1 MSLADL
7 DRTRRALAEAVERI
21 RQNLVE
27 LELDPGRELL
37 QGAPLEGR
45 TAAAWSAANA
55 ELSELWRQHGQL
67 EALLERAGELR
78 SARRIRPEQLDTLRD
93 LLEGPSI
100 GLSSRAV
107 PMADRALLG
116 TAEVTQ
122 RCSPAELLD
131 RMSAAFDRVKTVVGQ
146 IGSAWETV
154 VPRLDGARRLQLD
167 TRRLAEALGEPGRA
181 DLEQA
186 GERVATLGAAVT
198 ADPLSIDSTD
208 LDVLVRELQMIHN
221 ELESTAELSRDFEH
235 RFTVAQELV
244 GQVRTAVA
252 ESEAAREELMVK
264 IASPN
269 APAPASSGLG
279 PGRGPGD
286 ELDSGLAE
294 IVALAEAR
302 AWRDARIALERWTAR
317 ATAMLEAAR
326 RSAEA
331 NRAPIEAR
339 NQLRA
344 LLEAYQA
351 KAKHLGLIEDPEL
364 AELFTC
370 AREELY
376 HAPTDLD
383 RGGQLVRRYQ
393 EALSGSGTA
402 EETPR

>member
-1 MSLADL
+1 MN
-7 DRTRRALAEAVERI
+7 LAELDTTQKQLAQATERI

-78 SARRIRPEQLDTLRD
+78 SARRIRPEQLEELGE
-93 LLEGPSI
+93 LLEGQSI
-100 GLSSRAV
+100 ELSTSAV
-107 PMADRALLG
+107 PMAERALLES
-116 TAEVTQ
+116 AEQTQ
-122 RCSPAELLD
+122 RCSPAELLE
-131 RMSAAFDRVKTVVGQ
+131 RMSRAFDRVKTVVGE
-146 IGSAWETV
+146 IGGAWEAL
-154 VPRLDGARRLQLD
+154 VPRLDGARRLLLD
-167 TRRLAEALGEPGRA
+167 TRHLAEELGEPGRP

-186 GERVATLGAAVT
+186 GQRVGALGAAVT
-198 ADPLSIDSTD
+198 ADPLSIASTD

-235 RFTVAQELV
+235 RVTVAQELV

-252 ESEAAREELMVK
+252 ESEAARDELIVK

-269 APAPASSGLG
+269 APESAAPGL
-279 PGRGPGD
+279 GD
-286 ELDSGLAE
+286 ELDSELAA
-294 IVALAEAR
+294 IVALAEAH
-302 AWRDARIALERWTAR
+302 AWRDARIALERWTAST
-317 ATAMLEAAR
+317 TAMLEAAR
-326 RSAEA
+326 RSADA

-344 LLEAYQA
+344 LLDAYRA
-351 KAKHLGLIEDPEL
+351 KAKRLGRIEDADL
-364 AELFTC
+364 AELFAS

-376 HAPTDLD
+376 HAPTDLG
-383 RGGQLVRRYQ
+383 RAGRLVRRYQ
-393 EALSGSGTA
+393 EALSGARTT

>member
-7 DRTRRALAEAVERI
+7 DTTRRALAEAVERI

-37 QGAPLEGR
+37 QGAPLEAR

-55 ELSELWRQHGQL
+55 ELSELWRQHGLL

-78 SARRIRPEQLDTLRD
+78 SARRIRPEQLDELRD
-93 LLEGPSI
+93 LLEGRSI
-100 GLSSRAV
+100 ELSSSAV

-131 RMSAAFDRVKTVVGQ
+131 RMSAAFDRVKTVVGE
-146 IGSAWETV
+146 IGGAWETL
-154 VPRLDGARRLQLD
+154 VPQLDGARRLLLE
-167 TRRLAEALGEPGRA
+167 TRRFAEKLGEAGRA

-186 GERVATLGAAVT
+186 AQRVGALGAGVT
-198 ADPLSIDSTD
+198 ADPLSVASAD
-208 LDVLVRELQMIHN
+208 LDVLVRELQMIRN
-221 ELESTAELSRDFEH
+221 ELESTAELSRDFAH
-235 RFTVAQELV
+235 RFTVARDLV
-244 GQVRTAVA
+244 RQLRAAVA
-252 ESEAAREELMVK
+252 ESETARDELIVK
-264 IASPN
+264 ISAPN
-269 APAPASSGLG
+269 AESAAPGL
-279 PGRGPGD
+279 GD
-286 ELDSGLAE
+286 ELDVELAE

-302 AWRDARIALERWTAR
+302 AWREARIALERWTAR
-317 ATAMLEAAR
+317 TAAMLEAAR
-326 RSAEA
+326 RSVVA

-344 LLEAYQA
+344 LLDAYQA
-351 KAKHLGLIEDPEL
+351 KAKHLRLIEDPDL
-364 AELFTC
+364 AELFTS

-376 HAPTDLD
+376 NAPTDLE

-393 EALSGSGTA
+393 EALSGSRTT
-402 EETPR
+402 EETPQ

>member
-37 QGAPLEGR
+37 QGARLDGR
-45 TAAAWSAANA
+45 TAAAWSVANA

-67 EALLERAGELR
+67 EALLERAAELR

-93 LLEGPSI
+93 LLEGQSI
-100 GLSSRAV
+100 EVSSTAV

-116 TAEVTQ
+116 TSEVTL
-122 RCSPAELLD
+122 RCSPTELLD
-131 RMSAAFDRVKTVVGQ
+131 RMSAAFDRVKTVLGE
-146 IGSAWETV
+146 IGGAWETL
-154 VPRLDGARRLQLD
+154 VPRLDGARRLLFD
-167 TRRLAEALGEPGRA
+167 MRRVADELGETGRA

-186 GERVATLGAAVT
+186 AEHVATLGAAVT
-198 ADPLSIDSTD
+198 ADPLSIDPTD
-208 LDVLVRELQMIHN
+208 LDVLVRELRMIDN
-221 ELESTAELSRDFEH
+221 ELESTAELSLDFEH
-235 RFTVAQELV
+235 RFTVSQELV
-244 GQVRTAVA
+244 GRVRVAVA
-252 ESEAAREELMVK
+252 ESAAARDELMVK
-264 IASPN
+264 IASPS
-269 APAPASSGLG
+269 APESAPS
-279 PGRGPGD
+279 GPGD
-286 ELDSGLAE
+286 ELDSGLTE

>member
-7 DRTRRALAEAVERI
+7 DTTRRALAEAVERI

-78 SARRIRPEQLDTLRD
+78 GARRLRPEQLGTLRD
-93 LLEGPSI
+93 LLEGQSI
-100 GLSSRAV
+100 ELSSSAV

-131 RMSAAFDRVKTVVGQ
+131 RMSAAFDRVKTVVGE
-146 IGSAWETV
+146 IGGAWETL
-154 VPRLDGARRLQLD
+154 VPGLDSARRLLLD
-167 TRRLAEALGEPGRA
+167 TRRLAEELGEPGRA

-186 GERVATLGAAVT
+186 AQRVGALGAAVT
-198 ADPLSIDSTD
+198 ADPLSVAPG
-208 LDVLVRELQMIHN
+208 DVEALVRELQMIRN
-221 ELESTAELSRDFEH
+221 ELESTAELSRDFTH
-235 RFTVAQELV
+235 RFAVAQELV
-244 GQVRTAVA
+244 RLLRAAVV
-252 ESEAAREELMVK
+252 ESAAARDELMVK
-264 IASPN
+264 ISAPDAPES
-269 APAPASSGLG
+269 PAPGL
-279 PGRGPGD
+279 GD
-286 ELDSGLAE
+286 ELDSELAA
-294 IVALAEAR
+294 IVGLAEAR

-317 ATAMLEAAR
+317 TTAMLDAAR
-326 RSAEA
+326 RSADA

-344 LLEAYQA
+344 LLDAYQA
-351 KAKHLGLIEDPEL
+351 KAKHLGRIEDPEL

-376 HAPTDLD
+376 HAPTDLE

-393 EALSGSGTA
+393 EALSGSGTT

>member
-7 DRTRRALAEAVERI
+7 DTARRALAEAVERI

-100 GLSSRAV
+100 ELSSSAV

-116 TAEVTQ
+116 TAEMTQ
-122 RCSPAELLD
+122 RCLPVELLD
-131 RMSAAFDRVKTVVGQ
+131 RMSAAFDRVKTVVGE
-146 IGSAWETV
+146 IGGVWETL
-154 VPRLDGARRLQLD
+154 VPRLDGARHLLLD

-186 GERVATLGAAVT
+186 GQRVGALGAAVT
-198 ADPLSIDSTD
+198 ADPLSVASG
-208 LDVLVRELQMIHN
+208 DVEALVRELQMIRN

-235 RFTVAQELV
+235 RFTVARELV
-244 GQVRTAVA
+244 QQVRAAVA
-252 ESEAAREELMVK
+252 ESEAVRDELIVK
-264 IASPN
+264 ITASN
-269 APAPASSGLG
+269 APAPASPG
-279 PGRGPGD
+279 PGRGSGD

-326 RSAEA
+326 RSTDA

-344 LLEAYQA
+344 LLDAYQA
-351 KAKHLGLIEDPEL
+351 KAKHLGLIEDAEL

-376 HAPTDLD
+376 HAPTDLE